1 MHSLFLASALLA
13 GCLLAVQASANLQLN
28 KAVGTPYGASTLQLG
43 VATTV
48 LALLAVAVG
57 AIGAL
62 HLPPGVPFWHLLG
75 GLASPLYITSGIL
88 LFPRLGA
95 LAAAGL
101 FVTGQMFAS
110 LGLDLFGLLGVAPK
124 PLSAGIA
131 LGALAVLAGITVVI
145 RGQSL
150 IRTPAQTPAP
160 APTPA
165 PARAASGTLG
175 GGVSGHGGSTGVG
188 APAPAA
194 GAAPRPGGIGRSG
207 WVLLGVVAGAVLP
220 VQGAVNA
227 LLRGEIHQPVATA
240 VISFVVAT
248 IAIAVVLAAL
258 LALGRTPRPRLGGL
272 RTMPWWG
279 WLGGGCAAVYVT
291 ATFTLIPAI
300 GAAATVA
307 LTVTGQQL
315 ASAVIDHHGLLRL
328 PRRPLTAARLAGLAL
343 LIAGSV
349 LVQLA

>member
-1 MHSLFLASALLA
+1 MHSLFLAAALLA
-13 GCLLAVQASANLQLN
+13 GCLLAVQASVNLQLN

-43 VATTV
+43 VATAV
-48 LALLAVAVG
+48 LALLAVTVG

-62 HLPPGVPFWHLLG
+62 HLPPGIPFWHLLG

-145 RGQSL
+145 RGQNL
-150 IRTPAQTPAP
+150 IRTPARAPAP
-160 APTPA
+160 APT

-175 GGVSGHGGSTGVG
+175 GGVSGRGGSTGAG
-188 APAPAA
+188 APAATA
-194 GAAPRPGGIGRSG
+194 GTAPRPGGLGRSG

-227 LLRGEIHQPVATA
+227 LLRREIHQPVATA

-248 IAIAVVLAAL
+248 ITIAVVLAAL